1 VLSGLALVTA
11 LLLWRMLCRD
21 EAPSRGQVRLQSILA
36 AYRPLVR
43 HRASLTLIVA
53 ACLEQAGVWA
63 MWTYYGAF
71 YVQQHAFS
79 TQQVGWVSLA
89 AGLGVLLGQTTAGGR
104 LSGRPRR
111 LFLAGCVGA
120 GPLIGLSLMLP
131 LPAPAVVAI
140 MAAGWLMHGLVMVS
154 TVVLLVGQSPAGRA
168 TTLTLYASAMN
179 LGVAL
184 GAALGGLAL
193 ARAGYVALGLCT
205 LALPLVSAVLVW
217 CCRPGPGKAP
227 A

>member
-1 VLSGLALVTA
+1 
-11 LLLWRMLCRD
+11 
-21 EAPSRGQVRLQSILA
+21 
-36 AYRPLVR
+36 
-43 HRASLTLIVA
+43 
-53 ACLEQAGVWA
+53 

-79 TQQVGWVSLA
+79 TQQVGWVSL
-89 AGLGVLLGQTTAGGR
+89 
-104 LSGRPRR
+104 
-111 LFLAGCVGA
+111 
-120 GPLIGLSLMLP
+120 
-131 LPAPAVVAI
+131 PAPAAAAL

-184 GAALGGLAL
+184 GGLAL
-193 ARAGYVALGLCT
+193 ARTDYFALGLCT
-205 LALPLVSAVLVW
+205 LALPLAAAVLVW
-217 CCRPGPGKAP
+217 CCRPGSEKAP

>member
-1 VLSGLALVTA
+1 
-11 LLLWRMLCRD
+11 
-21 EAPSRGQVRLQSILA
+21 
-36 AYRPLVR
+36 
-43 HRASLTLIVA
+43 
-53 ACLEQAGVWA
+53 

-71 YVQQHAFS
+71 YVQQHVFH

-89 AGLGVLLGQTTAGGR
+89 AGLGVLLGQTVAGGR
-104 LSGRPRR
+104 LGSQPGH
-111 LFLAGCVGA
+111 LFLLGCLGA

-131 LPAPAVVAI
+131 LPAPAAVAC
-140 MAAGWLMHGLVMVS
+140 MAAGWLMHGMIMVS
-154 TVVLLVGQSPAGRA
+154 TVVLLLGQSPAGRA
-168 TTLTLYASAMN
+168 TTLTLYGAAMN

-193 ARAGYVALGLCT
+193 ARGGYVTLGLCT

-217 CCRPGPGKAP
+217 GCSVEPEQAP